1 MKSKWLALFAV
12 CAVAALTGTYYAL
25 DIEINILDQAE
36 RERLGGNYI
45 QLSDGVAHY
54 ELGGPKNGTV
64 VILVHGGT
72 VPMWVWDRQVE
83 ALVDAGYR
91 VLRYDQFGRGY
102 SDRPDV
108 EYDKA
113 LYARQLIELVD
124 TLVLPETFDL
134 IGVSFGAATSVSVAA
149 KHPERVRSLSLI
161 SPVINNFEVPGIFRV
176 PVLGEFAARLI
187 GIDII
192 VKRFARLVEGSPDA
206 ERYNRLFI
214 EQASYEGFQRS
225 LLSFLRSDALRD
237 YSSEYQIVGRQNVPS
252 LLIWGTEDDEIS
264 RDMIDSIRSYI
275 PDLAFARVND
285 AGHGI
290 VLQKPEIVT
299 YWILDFLAGVEE
311 AKSTRDNVSF
321 QPLRKRERQ

>member
-1 MKSKWLALFAV
+1 MALFAV
-12 CAVAALTGTYYAL
+12 CAFAALIGLYYAL
-25 DIEINILDQAE
+25 DNETNILDQAE

-45 QLSDGVAHY
+45 RLSDGVTHY
-54 ELGGPKNGTV
+54 ELGGPKNGRV
-64 VILVHGGT
+64 VVLVHGGT

-91 VLRYDQFGRGY
+91 VLTYDQFGRGY
-102 SDRPDV
+102 SDRPEV
-108 EYDKA
+108 NYDKA

-124 TLVLPETFDL
+124 KLSLPDTFDL
-134 IGVSFGAATSVSVAA
+134 IGVSFGGATSVSVAA
-149 KHPERVRSLSLI
+149 KHPGRVRSLSLI

-176 PVLGEFAARLI
+176 PIVGEFAARLI
-187 GIDII
+187 GVDII

-206 ERYNRLFI
+206 ERYNRLFV

-237 YSSEYQIVGRQNVPS
+237 YSSEYQFVGRQNVPS

-275 PDLAFARVND
+275 PDLAFARVSG
-285 AGHGI
+285 AGHGV
-290 VLQKPEIVT
+290 VLQEPEIVT
-299 YWILDFLAGVEE
+299 HWILDFLAGVGE
-311 AKSTRDNVSF
+311 ATWERDNVPF
-321 QPLRKRERQ
+321 QPLRKREQQ